1 MDHLRQQLKLSE
13 EKILQL
19 EEMISQLRKQL
30 AAPKGGDGGK
40 LGAFGSLFGF
50 IWVDFGRFLSRE
62 SELQMA
68 AASVWGRERLILAS
82 RPSGASKSLSRS
94 SWRCEEW
101 RKALEKRG
109 KIKENSI

>member
-40 LGAFGSLFGF
+40 LGAFGSLFWS
-50 IWVDFGRFLSRE
+50 IFGRFLSRE